1 MTKLKQTEKHSGNET
16 MELKRCAFQSP
27 YDRKTAK
34 KQKMKKKKKKKK
46 ISETK
51 DITSPRE
58 RL

>member
-46 ISETK
+46 
-51 DITSPRE
+51 
-58 RL
+58 